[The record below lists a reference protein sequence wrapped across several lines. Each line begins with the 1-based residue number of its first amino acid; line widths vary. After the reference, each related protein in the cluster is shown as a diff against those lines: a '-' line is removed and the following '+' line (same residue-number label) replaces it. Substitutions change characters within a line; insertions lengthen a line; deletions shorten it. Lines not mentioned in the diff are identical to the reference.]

1 MQKTWRLASYI
12 EQDGTSDCAESEAG
26 TRLSLESQ
34 HSDFLAPPP
43 RVSPLRASLRGRKA
57 DANHHRRA

>member
-1 MQKTWRLASYI
+1 MMQKTWRLASYI

-43 RVSPLRASLRGRKA
+43 RVSHAESLAERPKG
-57 DANHHRRA
+57 